1 MAIMQARMSDSGG
14 KRNMGRVPGRQRPNW
29 RPTPLSQAVTAL
41 LIAGSA
47 SGAAQAQQRAFS
59 PGWFSDKNAVQS
71 TAQRTGRMPDGSMA
85 GIGAG
90 ARQQAQSRQQLQR
103 SLDNLN
109 RSAAAVA
116 AQQAAQAAARAA
128 AAAGGADVPD
138 GLVEGG
144 LWAATGDLAK
154 WEGAKAASPSVQNGR
169 QVVTIEQTQ
178 SRAIL
183 NWDSFNVGRN
193 TTLQFKQGADDA
205 VLNRVVGAA
214 AKPSQIQ
221 GAIKADGTVMV
232 VNQNGVIFTGTS
244 QVNARNVV
252 AAAGAI
258 TDAQFRDKG
267 VYADNGAQ
275 PTFTDARGN
284 IDVQAGALIGT
295 AAPATSTA
303 GGGYVLLLGKEVN
316 NAGTINTPSGQAA
329 LAAGD
334 NFVIKRGQGT
344 SGNLLSTTKGNEVT
358 PTGTPGRVANTG
370 LIQAAVGDVT
380 MTGGDVVQSGVVLSS
395 TSVDTRGT
403 VHLNAVGEG
412 GKITLA
418 ESGTTAILLDR
429 SGALALDSQRDG
441 LRVPV
446 TPATDATVVAAGAD
460 RRELSR
466 VEINSSGTVDFA
478 TGSITLA
485 TGGQIAVQAT
495 QRALVREGAILDVA
509 GAVGVPVAMENN
521 SVKINVQGNEQ
532 RDAPINRDSGKLN
545 NNDIWVDARDLVLV
559 PAGTN
564 GYATDRWYTAGGL
577 LEVSGY
583 LGTQGHAVNEW
594 MAQGGNVEFTGGD
607 VVTRAGSQIN
617 VSGGTLDVQDGKIR
631 QTWLRGAD
639 GRLYE
644 VSRAPGD
651 LAYTGLYK
659 GYEATH
665 ERWGQTQYFYNPLIA
680 PKERFESGYT
690 VGRDAGRLLIGTRS
704 AVLEGELVGQTY
716 QGERQ
721 TAAAQAGLDGYQQS
735 QRAAA
740 RGAQLVVGT
749 YTPYYDKRTGALQY
763 ALGLS
768 ENTIQHVS
776 LSDQVAAIA
785 AGLDLDTALPDD
797 RAGTLQLD
805 TAQLNRAG
813 LGAIKIAAQDITVQS
828 DLKVG
833 PAGDITLFANQVS
846 VDATLTARAG
856 SIRLGNVL
864 SQISPS
870 GVTDTVAG
878 VAGAA
883 GEGDGPRVA
892 LSARTRLDATGMW
905 TNLALS
911 PEQTAA
917 MPYLNGGSV
926 SVRGSG
932 DIQLAAGSVIDVS
945 SGAVLR
951 PKNKVTGGK
960 GGNTTI
966 DAVAA
971 GDGSVGEVTL
981 GAQLRG
987 YGVEGGGTL
996 KLVAGKIVLGD
1007 GPVAVRPS
1015 VPGAVPD
1022 ASGTAAGGAAAVAVG
1037 ADPLAS
1043 AEATLTLA
1051 APFFQQ
1057 GYSRYEITGSQGL
1070 TVADD
1075 ARVDVLMPVYR
1086 PVSGAQG
1093 VPTGTDPAAVLDTW
1107 LPPVY
1112 QHDPVAGTAT
1122 RRRGA
1127 SLLLQSGRSVA
1138 TAGADKLVELNIGRG
1153 ARINVDPGQSIEL
1166 LGAGQITVAG
1176 ALTAAGGKIDIR
1188 QLRVGTLD
1196 VAESFDTADGELH
1209 NRSIWIGEQAVLD
1222 VAGRAESG
1230 VDAQGRRYGV
1240 ADSGGVIV
1248 IGGEIDHDRATA
1260 TSADAYVIVRPGA
1273 VLNASG
1279 AGTVVDVN
1287 GVGAVPLNGDG
1298 GRISLSSYNGLHL
1311 DGTFIARAGGA
1322 NASGGT
1328 LDIALETPL
1337 YRISGDNVSSIDVQV
1352 PRELVLGA
1360 TAPGQGLRADLKP
1373 GEAEEG
1379 LRYGQTRLDTARL
1392 LAGGGFD
1399 HLGLLSNGLMSF
1411 DGDVNIQTAQSLR
1424 LYAGAFSV
1432 APQAEAPADA
1442 TAAATVAA
1450 TAAAQTR
1457 VNLAS
1462 SYVRLSGL
1470 GKYAATNGVLR
1481 PRVLFADAAEVG
1493 EGAFT
1498 VRAGNLL
1505 EVGNSLSFGTQGSIV
1520 RGVGGA
1526 LPVAR
1531 AGFDRVTLD
1540 SAGDLRFLA
1549 NNDNEPRTRL
1559 WTRGDLALIAAQVYP
1574 ATGAEAE
1581 VLAGYTRREDG
1592 TQGFDPDR
1600 RLTVAR
1606 HDAATAALPPIPYSA
1621 FGSLRLAAATVEQGG
1636 VIRAP
1641 LGAIVLGDLS
1651 ERMGTQRLSLLPGS
1665 VTSVSG
1671 AGLLMPYGGTTDGV
1685 SYQFKGAPVS
1695 LVGVGGAAGIGDQAA
1710 LRTGVTL
1717 AFQDV
1722 DALPGSVLDLSGG
1735 GELTGAGFVSGRGGS
1750 TDARYAPLV
1759 RNNPDGGFTLPG
1771 LAANP
1776 VYAIVP
1782 GAQAP
1787 VAPVGGEAGA
1797 STPGVGR
1804 QITLGAGVP
1813 GLPAGTYTLLP
1824 STYALLPGAF
1834 RVEINGAATAGA
1846 AVTPMRMR
1854 NQSWAAS
1861 GSLSTAG
1868 TQVANSLASAVILTP
1883 ANVLRTLSQYNE
1895 MSYASFVAADAV
1907 TRGVPRAMLPAD
1919 ARTLRLALHPGSS
1932 DGQAFSF
1939 EGQAN
1944 FKAAQGGFGG
1954 AVAVNGGSTAVE
1966 ILAPG
1971 QAPTAGFA
1979 GTSVGADALTALGAS
1994 RLVVGAMPV
2003 VSYGQGGRFY
2013 TFQQSAR
2020 EVVLRTGAQLT
2031 APEVLLSA
2039 NTIEL
2044 EAGAGISTLGRGAPS
2059 VDSTSGYAFQPG
2071 SASLLAVSN
2080 GRLDVLAPDALATG
2094 AIRIGT
2100 CATTACNDVT
2110 RLYSEGTIAAATNGA
2125 FDLGEQVRYGTRNLS
2140 LAVGAVNVGTAQT
2153 LAQAAAQG
2161 ILPSGLTLNQDI
2173 LARLLRGDTSM
2184 GAPALEVLTLTA
2196 RDAMNFYGTVALDTR
2211 DPVTGKYSLA
2221 TLALGTP
2228 AIYGFGD
2235 AGDEAGI
2242 RTQSLIWNGAT
2253 QAPGAVVA
2261 GGAGT
2266 GKGVLRIDAERIE
2279 FGYGQ
2284 GAQPSGQEDNAR
2296 LALGFASVNLNASDR
2311 ITANHRGSLSVYESQ
2326 GAFDSSTGRYAYRG
2340 GNLNLNTPLLTGG
2353 AGSVNQML
2361 AGGDVRLSGAD
2372 AGPVA
2377 AVQDLGAQVG
2387 LSGATVQV
2395 DGRIVLPSGKVT
2407 LQGRDGVL
2415 LTGASQIDVSGRA
2428 IAFNDVLRYSWGG
2441 DVILES
2447 AQGGIR
2453 QAGGA
2458 LIDLSAQQNNAGTLR
2473 ADALSASAGV
2483 VDLQGRILGASS
2495 GHYDAGGTAVPYRAG
2510 SIDVRAQHL
2519 GTAATLSTDFDTLN
2533 QRLNE
2538 GGVFGARSFQL
2549 KQGSLTLGNTLRGND
2564 INLSIDSGS
2573 LTVAGVVDASGERV
2587 GRIRLAA
2594 RDGLTLASNAVL
2606 DTHGTV
2612 LRVDSYGKIIDAPNR
2627 AVVELN
2633 AGRGVLTL
2641 ASGARIDLRHG
2652 TAATAGTGAG
2662 QHDGASR
2669 GTLDLLAPRIDA
2681 SGNAGVNGGAAAT
2694 AGDIAIDARGPL
2706 TIDGAKSISLV
2717 AMQRYDDARVGDPAD
2732 RANGRSHQIIDQA
2745 YLDTLHGDSATFIGN
2760 ALANGNL
2767 LNAKLAG
2774 LNNATYRDVFHLR
2787 PGVEIVSKT
2796 GDGDLVVQGDL
2807 DLSGYRYASLNPR
2820 SAMTSVY
2827 GSGEAGAL
2835 TLRAKGNLDVFGSIN
2850 DGFAP
2855 PAATPDDEHGWILTP
2870 GAQPFGGDVVL
2881 PRGGV
2886 VLADGTEFPGG
2897 KTLNYAL
2904 PLQPT
2909 TLAAGTRLPV
2919 EAALNQPLS
2928 IAAGTVLSGDVR
2940 DAAGQL
2946 LYAAGSILKQ
2956 AVDLPVGT
2964 RLGAGTLLT
2973 AGTALQAFTWPANV
2987 ALPNLYTTQG
2997 YEPNVLL
3004 MAGTI
3009 TLKQG
3014 SVIPSQAK
3022 LVFPDGVDYVELR
3035 PGTTADQRRNWA
3047 LAQMLPAGS
3056 QSWSLRLVAGADLDA
3071 ADPLRVQPGP
3081 GAGKLNLA
3089 DSHYNVTL
3097 AMGAGLVWGPEAGP
3111 SGFEPYAPVPED
3123 LLWLCDAIEGL
3134 CLPPPRWAWAPD
3146 NTYGQPAGSPVS
3158 DEDLEKCAR
3167 SPEQC
3172 YENKSSTTVTAHTQN
3187 FSVLRTG
3194 TGDLDLA
3201 AGGDI
3206 SLMSAYG
3213 VYTAGTQSADVAP
3226 AYQLPRGRYE
3236 ATVLGD
3242 AHSSTYEPFVSE
3254 GGTYQAWYPEQGGN
3268 LGLYTGGALRGD
3280 VWGKTTGGPFDARVL
3295 APSVGVGNWLWR
3307 QGSGSANGGDT
3318 PTAWW
3323 INFGSYV
3330 KAPSDFKDNTP
3341 LLVGF
3346 TGFGALGGGNVNLRV
3361 DGDAGNI
3368 ESRGSVANPR
3378 GQGLIVAV
3386 GSTGRVAA
3394 DGAITLT
3401 GGGDIDIRVGGGL
3414 NPTQSARGRVSST
3427 VGPTPYY
3434 GEPALD
3440 LQGALINLRGH
3451 AGLSSGAVGGLD
3463 LRYGNEVNQQD
3474 AKDSRGYD
3482 PYVSTL
3488 TSATGG
3494 LVLIPGDSVMRIDT
3508 RGDLVVGGAG
3518 DPGRVAV
3525 PNTTP
3530 YHLLDGTLRT
3540 GGGTSWFSMWTE
3552 NTAIELSS
3560 AGGNLTPSRQ
3570 TSHSAQGLS
3579 VQTGRNTSPSD
3590 GRYLYPSI
3598 LRATAYDGSVYAGVS
3613 AGYLNNEAS
3622 GLPYSLTLAPGA
3634 RGQLEVLA
3642 GNSIYAGGYA
3652 INRSGA
3658 DPASVANVFA
3668 PAFAG
3673 YLSEANSN
3681 VALGNKGVDGI
3692 DGARDTHFPLFYFNA
3707 PTAGAAGSNAVTRF
3721 YARDGDIVGLRTG
3734 EALSVLQG
3742 PNTGQTWYEASG
3754 PVWMM
3759 AGRDIVASGTDT
3771 GVKTDVPTTNGM
3783 NFGASSTSVTSA
3795 GNLFLHRDALDVSR
3809 VSAGRD
3815 ILYSSFQVAG
3825 PGVLEVS
3832 AGRHVLMADRAS
3844 ITSLGPVLS
3853 GDHRLGASIAV
3864 QAGVGAKGPDY
3875 AGFIDRY
3882 LDPAKAADPGRPL
3895 VDQGLAFK
3903 TYEAELLLWLTQRYG
3918 FAGSTDDA
3926 RAVFAALPAEQQRI
3940 FARQVYFAELRAG
3953 GREYNDKSSPR
3964 NGSYLRGRQAIAALF
3979 SDATPGAYDGDITL
3993 YGAAG
3998 IRSSFGGDIQ
4008 LMTPGGQQV
4017 FGVEGVA
4024 PPATAGIITQGEGNI
4039 QLYAQGSILLGQ
4051 SRVMTTFGGG
4061 ITAWSAEGDINAGRG
4076 SKTTVLYSPPKREY
4090 DAVGN
4095 VTLSPN
4101 APSTGAGIATLAPL
4115 PEVPAGDVDLYA
4127 PLGTIDAGE
4136 AGIRVSGNVNIA
4148 ALQVV
4153 NAANIQAQG
4162 DSAGVPVSAAV
4173 NTGALSSASA
4183 AATSAV
4189 NAAEASAQRAQNE
4202 ARQNQ
4207 PSVINVQI
4215 LGYGDE
4221 PVAGAAPTAPPAGA
4235 ASAAP
4240 KYDAASAVQVLGA
4253 GALNASETGGLSA
4266 EEKSRLTM

>member
-1 MAIMQARMSDSGG
+1 MAIMQARMADTGG
-14 KRNMGRVPGRQRPNW
+14 KRNIGRVPGNRRPNW

-47 SGAAQAQQRAFS
+47 SSAAQAQQRAFS

-71 TAQRTGRMPDGSMA
+71 TAQRTGRMPDGSLA

-109 RSAAAVA
+109 RTAAAVA

-128 AAAGGADVPD
+128 AMAAAGDTPD

-144 LWAATGDLAK
+144 LWAATGDQAK
-154 WEGAKAASPSVQNGR
+154 WEGAKAATSSVDKGR
-169 QVVTIEQTQ
+169 QLVTIEQTQ

-183 NWDSFNVGRN
+183 NWDTFNVGRN

-232 VNQNGVIFTGTS
+232 VNQNGVIFSGTS
-244 QVNARNVV
+244 QVNARNLV
-252 AAAGAI
+252 AAAATI

-267 VYADNGAQ
+267 LYADIGAQ
-275 PTFTDARGN
+275 PTFQDARGN
-284 IDVQAGALIGT
+284 IEVQAGALIGT
-295 AAPATSTA
+295 AAPTTSTA
-303 GGGYVLLLGKEVN
+303 GGGYVLLLGKEAT
-316 NAGTINTPSGQAA
+316 NAGTIDTPSGQAA

-334 NFVIKRGQGT
+334 HFVIKRGQGT
-344 SGNLLSTTKGNEVT
+344 SGNLVSTTKGNEVSLA
-358 PTGTPGRVANTG
+358 GTPGRVVNTG

-380 MTGGDVVQSGVVLSS
+380 MTGGDVVQNGVVLSS

-403 VHLNAVGEG
+403 VHLNAVGDG

-418 ESGTTAILLDR
+418 ESSTTAILLDR

-446 TPATDATVVAAGAD
+446 TPASDTTVVAAGAD

-466 VEINSSGTVDFA
+466 VEIASSGTVDFA
-478 TGSITLA
+478 SGSITLA
-485 TGGQIAVQAT
+485 TGGQIAVQAA
-495 QRALVREGAILDVA
+495 QRTLLRDGAILDVA

-545 NNDIWVDARDLVLV
+545 SNDIWVDARELVLV
-559 PAGTN
+559 KAGTN

-617 VSGGTLDVQDGKIR
+617 VSGGTLDVQDGKIQ
-631 QTWLRGAD
+631 QTWLRGVD

-659 GYEATH
+659 GYEAVH
-665 ERWGQTQYFYNPLIA
+665 ERWGQTQYYYNPLIA

-690 VGRDAGRLLIGTRS
+690 VGRDAGRLVVGTKS
-704 AVLEGELVGQTY
+704 AVLEGELVGLSY

-721 TAAAQAGLDGYQQS
+721 TAAPQAGLDGYQQS

-749 YTPYYDKRTGALQY
+749 YTPYYIKRTGALDY

-768 ENTIQHVS
+768 DGTIQHVM

-785 AGLDLDTALPDD
+785 AGLDLDTALPED
-797 RAGTLQLD
+797 RAGSLHLD
-805 TAQLNRAG
+805 AAQLNRAG
-813 LGAIKIAAQDITVQS
+813 LGAIRIAAQDITVQS
-828 DLKVG
+828 DVQVG
-833 PAGDITLFANQVS
+833 PAGDITLFANKVS

-864 SQISPS
+864 NQIAAAGAMDSI
-870 GVTDTVAG
+870 AG
-878 VAGAA
+878 VAEQPA
-883 GEGDGPRVA
+883 VT
-892 LSARTRLDATGMW
+892 LSERARLDARGMW

-911 PEQTAA
+911 PELTAS

-926 SVRGSG
+926 SVRGTG
-932 DIQLAAGSVIDVS
+932 DIALAEGSVIDVS

-960 GGNTTI
+960 GGDTTI

-971 GDGSVGEVTL
+971 SDGSVGAVTL

-996 KLVAGKIVLGD
+996 TLVAGKIALGE
-1007 GPVAVRPS
+1007 PSTS
-1015 VPGAVPD
+1015 VPAV
-1022 ASGTAAGGAAAVAVG
+1022 ASTLAAVGQDDTV
-1037 ADPLAS
+1037 
-1043 AEATLTLA
+1043 LTLA

-1057 GYSRYEITGSQGL
+1057 GYSRYEITGNQGL
-1070 TVADD
+1070 TVAED
-1075 ARVDVLMPVYR
+1075 ARIDVLMPVYR
-1086 PVSGAQG
+1086 PIAGAASLA
-1093 VPTGTDPAAVLDTW
+1093 TGTDPAAALDQW
-1107 LPPVY
+1107 LPPLY
-1112 QHDPVAGTAT
+1112 QHDPVGGTAT
-1122 RRRGA
+1122 LRRGA

-1138 TAGADKLVELNIGRG
+1138 PAGADTNVELNIGRG
-1153 ARINVDPGQSIEL
+1153 AQINVDPGQTIQL
-1166 LGAGQITVAG
+1166 RGAGQITVSG

-1188 QLRVGTLD
+1188 QLRMGALD
-1196 VAESFDTADGELH
+1196 VAESLETADGQVH

-1222 VAGRAESG
+1222 VAGRAETG

-1240 ADSGGVIV
+1240 ADAGGSIV
-1248 IGGEIDHDRATA
+1248 IGGEIDHDRASA

-1279 AGTVVDVN
+1279 ASALVDVN
-1287 GVGAVPLNGDG
+1287 GVGPVMLNRDG

-1337 YRISGDNVSSIDVQV
+1337 YRTWGENVAGIDVQV

-1360 TAPGQGLRADLKP
+1360 GRAGDALDADLKP
-1373 GEAEEG
+1373 GQAAAG

-1411 DGDVNIQTAQSLR
+1411 DGDVDVRTAQSLR
-1424 LYAGAFSV
+1424 LYAGAYSL
-1432 APQAEAPADA
+1432 APDAD
-1442 TAAATVAA
+1442 
-1450 TAAAQTR
+1450 AQTR

-1470 GKYAATNGVLR
+1470 GKYAASNGVLR
-1481 PRVLFADAAEVG
+1481 PRVLFSDAREVG

-1498 VRAGNLL
+1498 VNAGRLL
-1505 EVGNSLSFGTQGSIV
+1505 EVGNSFSFGTQGAIV
-1520 RGVGGA
+1520 RSEGGA

-1549 NNDNEPRTRL
+1549 QNDNEPRTRL
-1559 WTRGDLALIAAQVYP
+1559 WTRGDLTLSAAQIYP

-1581 VLAGYTRREDG
+1581 VRAGYTRREDG
-1592 TQGFDPDR
+1592 TQFFDPER

-1606 HDAATAALPPIPYSA
+1606 HDGASGELPAIPYSA
-1621 FGSLRLAAATVEQGG
+1621 FGSLHLAAASIEQGG

-1641 LGAIVLGDLS
+1641 LGAIVLGEMS

-1671 AGLLMPYGGTTDGV
+1671 NGLLMPYGGTTDGV
-1685 SYQFKGAPVS
+1685 SYKFKGADVS
-1695 LVGVGGAAGIGDQAA
+1695 LVGVGGATGLDGQAM
-1710 LRTGVTL
+1710 LRTGITL

-1722 DALPGSVLDLSGG
+1722 DAQPGSVIDLSGG

-1750 TDARYAPLV
+1750 TDARYSPLV
-1759 RNNPDGGFTLPG
+1759 RINPNGGFTLPG
-1771 LAANP
+1771 LASNP

-1782 GAQAP
+1782 GAQAT

-1797 STPGVGR
+1797 STPGLGQ
-1804 QITLGAGVP
+1804 QITIGAGVP
-1813 GLPAGTYTLLP
+1813 GLAAGTYTLMP

-1834 RVEINGAATAGA
+1834 RVEINGGASAGA
-1846 AVTPMRMR
+1846 AVTPMQMR
-1854 NQSWAAS
+1854 NRSWAAS
-1861 GSLSTAG
+1861 GTLSTAG
-1868 TQVANSLASAVILTP
+1868 SQVANSLASAVILTP
-1883 ANVLRTLSQYNE
+1883 ASVLRTLSQYNE

-1919 ARTLRLALHPGSS
+1919 ARTLRLALHPGST
-1932 DGQAFSF
+1932 DGQALSF
-1939 EGQAN
+1939 EGLAN

-1954 AVAVNGGSTAVE
+1954 AVALNGGSSTVE
-1966 ILAPG
+1966 LLGTG
-1971 QAPTAGFA
+1971 QSPTAGFEGA
-1979 GTSVGADALTALGAS
+1979 SVAADALTAMGAS
-1994 RLVVGAMPV
+1994 RLVIGALPV
-2003 VSYGQGGRFY
+2003 VWYGQGGRFY
-2013 TFQQSAR
+2013 TFQASANN
-2020 EVVLRTGAQLT
+2020 VVLRAGAQLM
-2031 APEVLLSA
+2031 APEVLISA
-2039 NTIEL
+2039 RTIEL

-2071 SASLLAVSN
+2071 VAGLLAVSN
-2080 GRLDVLAPDALATG
+2080 GRLDVLAPNALGTG

-2100 CATTACNDVT
+2100 CAAAPCAGSTN
-2110 RLYSEGTIAAATNGA
+2110 LYSEGTIAAATNGA

-2140 LAVGAVNVGTAQT
+2140 LAVGAVNVGTAQA
-2153 LAQAAAQG
+2153 LEHAATQG
-2161 ILPSGLTLNQDI
+2161 LLPAGLTLNQDI
-2173 LARLLRGDTSM
+2173 LGRLLRGDTST

-2196 RDAMNFYGTVALDTR
+2196 RDSMNFYGTVALDTR

-2228 AIYGFGD
+2228 AIYGYGQ

-2242 RTQSLIWNGAT
+2242 RTQNLVWNGAT

-2279 FGYGQ
+2279 FGYAQ
-2284 GAQPSGQEDNAR
+2284 GAQPNGQEDNAR

-2326 GAFDSSTGRYAYRG
+2326 GAFDSATGRYAYSG
-2340 GNLNLNTPLLTGG
+2340 GDLNLNTPLLTGG
-2353 AGSVNQML
+2353 SGSVNRML
-2361 AGGDVRLSGAD
+2361 AGGNLRLAALPGAIT
-2372 AGPVA
+2372 AP
-2377 AVQDLGAQVG
+2377 VQDLGAEVG

-2395 DGRIVLPSGKVT
+2395 DGRIVLPSGKLTV
-2407 LQGRDGVL
+2407 QGQDGVV
-2415 LTGASQIDVSGRA
+2415 LTGASQIDVAGRA
-2428 IAFNDVLRYSWGG
+2428 VAFNDVMRYSWGG

-2447 AQGGIR
+2447 SQGNIR
-2453 QAGGA
+2453 QEGGA
-2458 LIDLSAQQNNAGTLR
+2458 LIDLSAQQNNGGTLR
-2473 ADALSASAGV
+2473 ADALASSAGV
-2483 VDLQGRILGASS
+2483 VDLQGRILGAST

-2519 GTAATLSTDFDTLN
+2519 GAAGTLSADFDALN

-2538 GGVFGARSFQL
+2538 GGAFGARSFQF
-2549 KQGSLTLGNTLRGND
+2549 KQGSLTLGNALRAND
-2564 INLSIDSGS
+2564 INLSIDGGS

-2587 GRIRLAA
+2587 GRIRMAA

-2606 DTHGTV
+2606 DAHGSV

-2627 AVVELN
+2627 AVIELN
-2633 AGRGVLTL
+2633 AGSGVLTL
-2641 ASGARIDLRHG
+2641 AGGARIDLRHG
-2652 TAATAGTGAG
+2652 TAATPGMGAG
-2662 QHDGASR
+2662 QHDGMAR
-2669 GTLDLLAPRIDA
+2669 GTLDLLAPRIDVA
-2681 SGNAGVNGGAAAT
+2681 GNTGINGGAAAT
-2694 AGDIAIDARGPL
+2694 YGDIAIDARGPL
-2706 TIDGAKSISLV
+2706 TIEGAKSISLV
-2717 AMQRYDDARVGDPAD
+2717 ATQRYDDARPGDPAD
-2732 RANGRSHQIIDQA
+2732 RASGRGYQVIDQA
-2745 YLDTLHGDSATFIGN
+2745 YLDTLHGDSTTFIRN

-2774 LNNATYRDVFHLR
+2774 LNNAAYRDVFHLR
-2787 PGVEIVSKT
+2787 PGVEIVSST
-2796 GDGDLVVQGDL
+2796 ADGDLVVQGDL
-2807 DLSGYRYASLNPR
+2807 DLSRYRYASLNPR
-2820 SAMTSVY
+2820 SPMTSAY

-2835 TLRAKGNLDVFGSIN
+2835 TLRAKGNLDVYGSIN

-2855 PAATPDDEHGWILTP
+2855 PSATPDDEHGWILVP

-2886 VLADGTEFPGG
+2886 ELVAGTEFPGG

-2904 PLQPT
+2904 PLQAT

-2940 DAAGQL
+2940 DSAGQL

-2973 AGTALQAFTWPANV
+2973 AGTAMQAFTWPANV
-2987 ALPNLYTTQG
+2987 ALPNLHTTQA

-3004 MAGTI
+3004 MAGAI

-3014 SVIPSQAK
+3014 ALIPSQAK
-3022 LVFPDGVDYVELR
+3022 LVFPEGVDYVELR
-3035 PGTTADQRRNWA
+3035 PGTAADQRRNWA

-3056 QSWSLRLVAGADLDA
+3056 QSWSLRLVAGADLGA
-3071 ADPLRVQPGP
+3071 ADPLRVLPGP

-3089 DSHYNVTL
+3089 DSHYNATL
-3097 AMGAGLVWGPEAGP
+3097 TAGAGLVWGPEAEP
-3111 SGFEPYAPVPED
+3111 SGFDPYTKVPDD
-3123 LLWLCDAIEGL
+3123 LLWLCDVVEGL
-3134 CLPPPRWAWAPD
+3134 CMPPPRWAWGPD
-3146 NTYGQPAGSPVS
+3146 NWFGHPAGSPVA
-3158 DEDLEKCAR
+3158 EADLGLCEL
-3167 SPEQC
+3167 STEQC

-3213 VYTAGTQSADVAP
+3213 VYTAGTQSTDVAA

-3242 AHSSTYEPFVSE
+3242 AHSTTYEPFVTA
-3254 GGTYQAWYPEQGGN
+3254 GAGYQAWYPEEGGN

-3280 VWGKTTGGPFDARVL
+3280 VWGQTRGATYDARVID
-3295 APSVGVGNWLWR
+3295 PSVGIGNWLWR

-3330 KAPSDFKDNTP
+3330 KAPGDFKDNTP

-3346 TGFGALGGGNVNLRV
+3346 TGFGALGGGNVSLRV

-3368 ESRGSVANPR
+3368 ESRGSLSNPR
-3378 GQGLIVAV
+3378 SQGLIVAV
-3386 GSTGRVAA
+3386 GSSGRVAA
-3394 DGAITLT
+3394 DGSITLT
-3401 GGGDIDIRVGGGL
+3401 GGGDIDMRVGGGL
-3414 NPTQSARGRVSST
+3414 NPTQNARGLVSST
-3427 VGPTPYY
+3427 AGSTPYY
-3434 GEPALD
+3434 GDPALD

-3451 AGLSSGAVGGLD
+3451 AGLSGGAVGGLD
-3463 LRYGNEVNQQD
+3463 LQYGNQTTQQD

-3482 PYVSTL
+3482 PYVSTMA
-3488 TSATGG
+3488 SATGG
-3494 LVLIPGDSVMRIDT
+3494 LVLIPGDSVMRVDT
-3508 RGDLVVGGAG
+3508 RGDLVVGGAS
-3518 DPGRVAV
+3518 DPGRVAL
-3525 PNTTP
+3525 PNSTP
-3530 YHLLDGTLRT
+3530 YRMTDGTLRT
-3540 GGGTSWFSMWTE
+3540 GGGYSWFSMWTE

-3579 VQTGRNTSPSD
+3579 LQTRRNTSASD

-3598 LRATAYDGSVYAGVS
+3598 LRATAYDGSIYAGLS
-3613 AGYLNNEAS
+3613 AGYLNSEQT
-3622 GLPYSLTLAPGA
+3622 GLPYSLTLAPGMH
-3634 RGQLEVLA
+3634 GQLEMLA
-3642 GNSIYAGGYA
+3642 GDSIYAGGYA

-3658 DPASVANVFA
+3658 DPSSVANVLS

-3692 DGARDTHFPLFYFNA
+3692 AGDRYTHFPLFYFNA
-3707 PTAGAAGSNAVTRF
+3707 PTAGEAGSNAVTRF

-3734 EALSVLQG
+3734 ELLSVVQG
-3742 PNTGQTWYEASG
+3742 PNTGQSWYEASG

-3783 NFGASSTSVTSA
+3783 NFGASGTSVTST
-3795 GNLFLHRDALDVSR
+3795 GNLFLHRDPLDVSR

-3825 PGVLEVS
+3825 PGVLDVS
-3832 AGRHVLMADRAS
+3832 AGRNVLMADRAS
-3844 ITSLGPVLS
+3844 ITSLGAVLP
-3853 GDHRLGASIAV
+3853 GDSRLGASIAI

-3875 AGFIDRY
+3875 AGFIARY

-3895 VDQGLAFK
+3895 VDQGLPFK

-3953 GREYNDKSSPR
+3953 GREYNDKTSPR

-3979 SDATPGAYDGDITL
+3979 SDATPGAYAGDITL

-3998 IRSSFGGDIQ
+3998 IRSTFGGDIQ

-4039 QLYAQGSILLGQ
+4039 QLYARGSILLGQ
-4051 SRVMTTFGGG
+4051 SRVMTTFGGD

-4076 SKTTVLYSPPKREY
+4076 SKTTVLYSPPKRVY

-4162 DSAGVPVSAAV
+4162 DSVGVPVAASV
-4173 NTGALSSASA
+4173 NAGALSSASA

-4189 NAAEASAQRAQNE
+4189 NAAEGSAQRAQNE

-4221 PVAGAAPTAPPAGA
+4221 PVAGAAPAAPPAG
-4235 ASAAP
+4235 SAAALP

>member
-1 MAIMQARMSDSGG
+1 MQARMSGMGS
-14 KRNMGRVPGRQRPNW
+14 KRNTGTAPARARPNW

-71 TAQRTGRMPDGSMA
+71 TAQRTGRMPDGSLA
-85 GIGAG
+85 GIGNS

-109 RSAAAVA
+109 RTAAAVA

-128 AAAGGADVPD
+128 AAANNGGDAPD

-144 LWAATGDLAK
+144 LSVAKGELAK
-154 WEGAKAASPSVQNGR
+154 WEGAKAATPSVENGR
-169 QVVTIEQTQ
+169 QIVTIEQTQ

-183 NWDSFNVGRN
+183 NWDTFNVGRN
-193 TTLQFKQGADDA
+193 TTLQFKQGTDDA

-244 QVNARNVV
+244 QVNARNLV
-252 AAAGAI
+252 AAAATI

-267 VYADNGAQ
+267 LYADNGTQ
-275 PTFTDARGN
+275 PTFLDARGN
-284 IDVQAGALIGT
+284 IDVQAGALIQT
-295 AAPATSTA
+295 AAPASSTA
-303 GGGYVLLLGKEVN
+303 GGGYVLLLGKEAA
-316 NAGTINTPSGQAA
+316 NAGAINTPSGQT
-329 LAAGD
+329 LMAAGD
-334 NFVIKRGQGT
+334 SFVIKRGQGT
-344 SGNLLSTTKGNEVT
+344 SGNLASTTKGNEVT
-358 PTGTPGRVANTG
+358 PGGTPGRVVNTG
-370 LIQAAVGDVT
+370 LMQAAMGDVT
-380 MTGGDVVQSGVVLSS
+380 LTGGDVVQGGVVLSS

-403 VHLNAVGEG
+403 VHLNALGDD

-418 ESGTTAILLDR
+418 EGSTTAILLDR

-441 LRVPV
+441 LRA
-446 TPATDATVVAAGAD
+446 PAATTAANSPIVAAGAD

-466 VEINSSGTVDFA
+466 VEISSAGTVDFA
-478 TGSITLA
+478 SGSITLA
-485 TGGQIAVQAT
+485 TGGQIAVQAAK
-495 QRALVREGAILDVA
+495 RSLVREGAILDVA

-545 NNDIWVDARDLVLV
+545 SNDIWVDARDLVLV

-617 VSGGTLDVQDGKIR
+617 VSGGTLDVQDGKIQ
-631 QTWLRGAD
+631 QTWLRAVD

-644 VSRAPGD
+644 VSSAPGD

-665 ERWGQTQYFYNPLIA
+665 ERWGQTHYFYNPLIA
-680 PKERFESGYT
+680 PKERFETGYT
-690 VGRDAGRLLIGTRS
+690 VGRDAGRLVIGTKS
-704 AVLEGELVGQTY
+704 AVLEGELVGETY

-740 RGAQLVVGT
+740 RGAQLIAGT
-749 YTPYYDKRTGALQY
+749 YTPYYVKSTGALQY
-763 ALGLS
+763 ALGMS
-768 ENTIQHVS
+768 DATIQHVQ

-785 AGLDLDTALPDD
+785 AGLELDTALPED
-797 RAGTLQLD
+797 RTGILHLD
-805 TAQLNRAG
+805 TAQLNRAK
-813 LGAIKIAAQDITVQS
+813 LGAIKIAAQDITVKS
-828 DLKVG
+828 DLTVG
-833 PAGDITLFANQVS
+833 PSGDITLFANQVS

-864 SQISPS
+864 NQFSATGAVDTFS
-870 GVTDTVAG
+870 GVAEQPNVT
-878 VAGAA
+878 
-883 GEGDGPRVA
+883 
-892 LSARTRLDATGMW
+892 LSSRSRLDTRGMW
-905 TNLALS
+905 TNLAMS
-911 PEQTAA
+911 PEQTAG

-926 SVRGSG
+926 SVRSSG
-932 DIQLAAGSVIDVS
+932 DIQLDAGSVIDVS
-945 SGAVLR
+945 SGALLGK
-951 PKNKVTGGK
+951 KNKVTGGK

-966 DAVAA
+966 DAVA
-971 GDGSVGEVTL
+971 GNDGSGGVVTL
-981 GAQLRG
+981 GAELRG

-996 KLVAGKIVLGD
+996 TVVAGK
-1007 GPVAVRPS
+1007 VAVVGNLGEKTDAQPS
-1015 VPGAVPD
+1015 AQPGAQPGVE
-1022 ASGTAAGGAAAVAVG
+1022 SGTQPGVESGAQPAAAD
-1037 ADPLAS
+1037 ADV
-1043 AEATLTLA
+1043 LTLA

-1057 GYSRYEITGSQGL
+1057 GYARYEVTGRKGL
-1070 TVADD
+1070 TVAED
-1075 ARVDVLMPVYR
+1075 ARVDVLMPVSR
-1086 PVSGAQG
+1086 LVSGAAG
-1093 VPTGTDPAAVLDTW
+1093 LPTGSDPSAVLDTW
-1107 LPPVY
+1107 LPPLY
-1112 QHDPVAGTAT
+1112 QHDIVAGTAT

-1127 SLLLQSGRSVA
+1127 SLLLQSGRTLA
-1138 TAGADKLVELNIGRG
+1138 PAGADTDAELTIGRG
-1153 ARINVDPGQSIEL
+1153 AQVNVDPGQTIQL
-1166 LGAGQITVAG
+1166 LGAGQITVSG

-1188 QLRVGTLD
+1188 QLRTGTLD
-1196 VAESFDTADGELH
+1196 VAESFDTAAGEVH
-1209 NRSIWIGEQAVLD
+1209 NRSIWIGENAVLN
-1222 VAGRAESG
+1222 VAGRAETG

-1240 ADSGGVIV
+1240 ADAGGVIV

-1273 VLNASG
+1273 LLDASG
-1279 AGTVVDVN
+1279 ASALVDVN
-1287 GVGAVPLNGDG
+1287 GVGPVQLNRDG

-1337 YRISGDNVSSIDVQV
+1337 YRVAGEGAAGMDVQV
-1352 PRELVLGA
+1352 PRELVLAAG
-1360 TAPGQGLRADLKP
+1360 GGSKGLNAGLNVDLKP
-1373 GEAEEG
+1373 GEADDG
-1379 LRYGQTRLDTARL
+1379 LRYGQTRLDSARL

-1411 DGDVNIQTAQSLR
+1411 DGDVRVATPQSLR
-1424 LYAGAFSV
+1424 LYAGAFSL
-1432 APQAEAPADA
+1432 APEAD
-1442 TAAATVAA
+1442 
-1450 TAAAQTR
+1450 AQTR
-1457 VNLAS
+1457 VELAS

-1470 GKYAATNGVLR
+1470 GKYAATTGVLR
-1481 PRVLFADAAEVG
+1481 PRVLFADAPDVG
-1493 EGAFT
+1493 EGTFT
-1498 VRAGNLL
+1498 VRAGRLL
-1505 EVGNSLSFGTQGSIV
+1505 DVGNSLSFGTQGSIN

-1526 LPVAR
+1526 LAIAR
-1531 AGFDRVTLD
+1531 SGFDRVTLD

-1549 NNDNEPRTRL
+1549 NNDNEPRSRL
-1559 WTRGDLALIAAQVYP
+1559 WTRGDLELIAAQIYP

-1581 VLAGYTRREDG
+1581 VLAGYTRKPDG

-1600 RLTVAR
+1600 SLRIGR
-1606 HDAATAALPPIPYSA
+1606 HEGTTDALPATPYSA
-1621 FGSLRLAAATVEQGG
+1621 FGTLRLAATTVEQGG
-1636 VIRAP
+1636 VLRAP
-1641 LGAIVLGDLS
+1641 LGAITLGDLG
-1651 ERMGTQRLSLLPGS
+1651 ELMGTQRLTLLPGS

-1685 SYQFKGAPVS
+1685 SYKFKGADVS
-1695 LVGVGGAAGIGDQAA
+1695 LVGVGGATGVDGQAN
-1710 LRTGVTL
+1710 LRTGITL
-1717 AFQDV
+1717 GFRDV
-1722 DALPGSVLDLSGG
+1722 DAMPGSVIDLSGG

-1759 RNNPDGGFTLPG
+1759 RMNPNGGFTLPG
-1771 LAANP
+1771 LASNP

-1787 VAPVGGEAGA
+1787 VAPSGGEAGA
-1797 STPGVGR
+1797 STPGVGQ

-1813 GLPAGTYTLLP
+1813 GLPAGTYTLMP

-1834 RVEINGAATAGA
+1834 RVEINGGASAGA
-1846 AVTPMRMR
+1846 AVAPMQMR

-1861 GSLSTAG
+1861 GTLSTAG
-1868 TQVANSLASAVILTP
+1868 TNVANPLASAVILTP
-1883 ANVLRTLSQYNE
+1883 AKVLRTLSQYNE

-1919 ARTLRLALHPGSS
+1919 ARTLRLAIHPGSA
-1932 DGQAFSF
+1932 DGQALSF
-1939 EGQAN
+1939 EGLAN

-1954 AVAVNGGSTAVE
+1954 AVALNGGSTTVE
-1966 ILAPG
+1966 ILAAG
-1971 QAPTAGFA
+1971 QSPTAGFD
-1979 GTSVGADALTALGAS
+1979 GTSVQADALTALGAS
-1994 RLVVGAMPV
+1994 RLIIGALPMV
-2003 VSYGQGGRFY
+2003 QYGQGGRFY
-2013 TFQQSAR
+2013 TFQASANN
-2020 EVVLRTGAQLT
+2020 VVLRAGAQLT
-2031 APEVLLSA
+2031 GPEVLISSR
-2039 NTIEL
+2039 TIEL
-2044 EAGAGISTLGRGAPS
+2044 EAGTGISTLGRGAPS
-2059 VDSTSGYAFQPG
+2059 VDSSSGYAFQPG
-2071 SASLLAVSN
+2071 KASLLAVSN
-2080 GRLDVLAPDALATG
+2080 GRLDVLAPDALASG
-2094 AIRIGT
+2094 AIRVGT
-2100 CATTACNDVT
+2100 CAASACDGVT
-2110 RLYSEGTIAAATNGA
+2110 RLYSEGTIAAATNGT
-2125 FDLGEQVRYGTRNLS
+2125 FDLGEQVRYGTRNLA
-2140 LAVGAVNVGTAQT
+2140 LAVGAVNAGTAEA
-2153 LAQAAAQG
+2153 LADAAARG

-2173 LARLLRGDTSM
+2173 LGRLLRGDTST

-2196 RDAMNFYGTVALDTR
+2196 REAMNFYGTVALDTR

-2228 AIYGFGD
+2228 AIYGYGD
-2235 AGDEAGI
+2235 AGDEASI
-2242 RTQSLIWNGAT
+2242 RTQNLIWNGAT

-2266 GKGVLRIDAERIE
+2266 GKGTLRLDAERIE
-2279 FGYGQ
+2279 FGYAQ
-2284 GAQPSGQEDNAR
+2284 GAQPDGQDDNAR
-2296 LALGFASVNLNASDR
+2296 LALGFANVNLNASDR
-2311 ITANHRGSLSVYESQ
+2311 ITANHRGSLSVYASQ
-2326 GAFDSSTGRYAYRG
+2326 GAFDSTTGRYAYSG

-2353 AGSVNQML
+2353 ASSVNRL
-2361 AGGDVRLSGAD
+2361 TAGGDVRLAAMPGGQA
-2372 AGPVA
+2372 A
-2377 AVQDLGAQVG
+2377 AVQDLGG
-2387 LSGATVQV
+2387 EISLSGANVQI
-2395 DGRIVLPSGKVT
+2395 DGRIVLPSGKLTV
-2407 LQGRDGVL
+2407 QGRDGVQ
-2415 LTGASQIDVSGRA
+2415 LTGASQIDLSGRA
-2428 IAFNDVLRYSWGG
+2428 IAFNDVMRYSWGG

-2447 AQGGIR
+2447 SQGSIR
-2453 QAGGA
+2453 QEGGA
-2458 LIDLSAQQNNAGTLR
+2458 LIDVSAQQNNAGSLR
-2473 ADALSASAGV
+2473 ADALAASAGV

-2495 GHYDAGGTAVPYRAG
+2495 GYYDAGGTAVPYRAG
-2510 SIDVRAQHL
+2510 SIDIRAQHL
-2519 GTAATLSTDFDTLN
+2519 GAAGSLSTDFDALN
-2533 QRLNE
+2533 QRLND
-2538 GGVFGARSFQL
+2538 GGVTGARSFQF
-2549 KQGSLTLGNTLRGND
+2549 KQGSLTVGNTLRAND

-2573 LTVAGVVDASGERV
+2573 LTVAGLVDASGERV
-2587 GRIRLAA
+2587 GRIRMAA

-2606 DTHGTV
+2606 DAHGTV

-2652 TAATAGTGAG
+2652 TSATPGTGAG

-2681 SGNAGVNGGAAAT
+2681 AGNAGINGGAAAT
-2694 AGDIAIDARGPL
+2694 YGDIAIEARGPV
-2706 TIDGAKSISLV
+2706 TIDGAKSISVV
-2717 AMQRYDDARVGDPAD
+2717 ATQRYDDARPGDAAD
-2732 RANGRSHQIIDQA
+2732 RANGRSYQIIDQA

-2767 LNAKLAG
+2767 LNGKLAG

-2796 GDGDLVVQGDL
+2796 SDGDLVVQGDL
-2807 DLSGYRYASLNPR
+2807 DLSRYRYASLNPR
-2820 SAMTSVY
+2820 SAMTSAY

-2835 TLRAKGNLDVFGSIN
+2835 TLRAKGNLDVYGSIN

-2855 PAATPDDEHGWILTP
+2855 PQATPDDEHGWILTP
-2870 GAQPFGGDVVL
+2870 GAQAFGGDVVL

-2904 PLQPT
+2904 PLQAT

-2919 EAALNQPLS
+2919 EAALNQALS

-2940 DAAGQL
+2940 DASGQL

-2964 RLGAGTLLT
+2964 RLGAGTVLT
-2973 AGTALQAFTWPANV
+2973 AGTAMQAFTWPANV

-3004 MAGTI
+3004 MAGSI

-3014 SVIPSQAK
+3014 AFIPSQTK

-3035 PGTTADQRRNWA
+3035 PGTAADQRRNWA
-3047 LAQMLPAGS
+3047 VAQMLPAGS
-3056 QSWSLRLVAGADLDA
+3056 QSWSVQLVAGADLDA
-3071 ADPLRVQPGP
+3071 ADPLRVLPGP
-3081 GAGKLNLA
+3081 NAGKLTLA
-3089 DSHYNVTL
+3089 DTHYNASL
-3097 AMGAGLVWGPEAGP
+3097 IQGARLVWGPEAEQ
-3111 SGFEPYAPVPED
+3111 SGFDPYSPVPED
-3123 LLWLCDAIEGL
+3123 LLWLCDVIEGL
-3134 CLPPPRWAWAPD
+3134 CVPPPAIAWGPD
-3146 NTYGQPAGSPVS
+3146 NSFGHPAGSPVA
-3158 DEDLEKCAR
+3158 DEDLSKCEQSAD
-3167 SPEQC
+3167 QC

-3194 TGDLDLA
+3194 TGDLNLA

-3213 VYTAGTQSADVAP
+3213 VYTAGTQSANVAP

-3242 AHSSTYEPFVSE
+3242 DHSTTYEPFVTA
-3254 GGTYQAWYPEQGGN
+3254 GAGYQAWYPEAGGN
-3268 LGLYTGGALRGD
+3268 LTLYTGGALRGD
-3280 VWGKTTGGPFDARVL
+3280 VWGKTTGGPYDARVID
-3295 APSVGVGNWLWR
+3295 PSVGIGNWLWR
-3307 QGSGSANGGDT
+3307 QGTGSANGGDT

-3323 INFGSYV
+3323 INFGSYTR
-3330 KAPSDFKDNTP
+3330 APSAFKDNTP

-3346 TGFGALGGGNVNLRV
+3346 TGFGALGGGNVSVRV

-3368 ESRGSVANPR
+3368 ESRGSISNPR
-3378 GQGLIVAV
+3378 SQGLIVAV

-3394 DGAITLT
+3394 DGGMTLT

-3414 NPTQSARGRVSST
+3414 NPTQSARGVVSST
-3427 VGPTPYY
+3427 SGPTPYY

-3451 AGLSSGAVGGLD
+3451 AQLSGGAVGGLD
-3463 LRYGNEVNQQD
+3463 LRYGNEANQQD

-3488 TSATGG
+3488 ASATGG
-3494 LVLIPGDSVMRIDT
+3494 LVLIPGDSVMRLDT
-3508 RGDLVVGGAG
+3508 RGDLVVGGAS
-3518 DPGRVAV
+3518 DPGRVAL
-3525 PNTTP
+3525 PNSTP
-3530 YHLLDGTLRT
+3530 YRMTDGTLRD
-3540 GGGTSWFSMWTE
+3540 GGGYSWFSMWTE

-3570 TSHSAQGLS
+3570 TSNSAQGLA
-3579 VQTGRNTSPSD
+3579 VRTGRNTSPSD

-3598 LRATAYDGSVYAGVS
+3598 LRATAFDGSIYAGLS
-3613 AGYLNNEAS
+3613 AAYLNNEDS
-3622 GLPYSLTLAPGA
+3622 GLPYSLTLAPGT
-3634 RGQLEVLA
+3634 RGQLEMLA

-3658 DPASVANVFA
+3658 DPASVASVLR
-3668 PAFAG
+3668 PAFSG
-3673 YLSEANSN
+3673 YASEANSN
-3681 VALGNKGVDGI
+3681 VVLGNQGENGI
-3692 DGARDTHFPLFYFNA
+3692 AGSRDAHFPLFYFDA
-3707 PTAGAAGSNAVTRF
+3707 LTASTAGSNTVTRF

-3734 EALSVLQG
+3734 EALAIVQG
-3742 PNTGQTWYEASG
+3742 PNVGQTWYEASG

-3759 AGRDIVASGTDT
+3759 AGRDIVASGTAP
-3771 GVKTDVPTTNGM
+3771 GVSTDVPSTNGLF
-3783 NFGASSTSVTSA
+3783 FGASGASATST

-3832 AGRHVLMADRAS
+3832 AGRHVLMEDRAS
-3844 ITSLGPVLS
+3844 ITSLGAVLP
-3853 GDHRLGASIAV
+3853 GDRRPGASIAV

-3875 AGFIDRY
+3875 AGFIARY
-3882 LDPAKAADPGRPL
+3882 LDPAMAADPSRPL

-3918 FAGSTDDA
+3918 FAGNTDDA
-3926 RAVFAALPAEQQRI
+3926 RAYFAALPAEQQRI

-3953 GREYNDKSSPR
+3953 GREYNDKANPR

-3979 SDATPGAYDGDITL
+3979 PETTPGAYQGDLTL

-3998 IRSSFGGDIQ
+3998 IRSTFGGDIQ

-4061 ITAWSAEGDINAGRG
+4061 ITAWSAQGDINAGRG
-4076 SKTTVLYSPPKREY
+4076 SKTTVLYTPPKRVY
-4090 DAVGN
+4090 DDVGN

-4162 DSAGVPVSAAV
+4162 DSVGVPVTASV

-4189 NAAEASAQRAQNE
+4189 NAAQDSAQRAQNE

-4221 PVAGAAPTAPPAGA
+4221 PVAGAITTTPSGGS

-4253 GALNASETGGLSA
+4253 GALDASETGALSA
-4266 EEKSRLTM
+4266 EERRKLTM